1 MVSSSFGIASLPR
14 GRLLAEMSLW
24 SADLAR
30 MAEDMKRIDPYTDI
44 YHLDAADGHFSP
56 AFLLFPDLVAAIRR
70 NTTRPLHVHLMVE
83 DAILLDQ
90 VKQFAEAGASII
102 SVHAENANADEALA
116 LIGSLGLVP
125 GIVLQLHTP
134 AGAAKIYLERIGVLT
149 FLGTRIGVK
158 GQSLDSSATA
168 RLREA
173 RIMIDGKGPKHRILL
188 AADGG
193 IRENTVPDLYASG
206 ADTVVMGSLALN
218 APDLAARMAWVRAH
232 AGRAQ

>member
-1 MVSSSFGIASLPR
+1 MISSSFGVASLPQ

-24 SADLAR
+24 SADLTR
-30 MAEDMKRIDPYTDI
+30 MADDMKRIDPYTDI

-56 AFLLFPDLVAAIRR
+56 AFLLFPDLVAAIRKS
-70 NTTRPLHVHLMVE
+70 TAKPLHVHLMVE

-134 AGAAKIYLERIGVLT
+134 AGAAKIYLDRIGILT

-173 RIMIDGKGPKHRILL
+173 RIMIDGAKHRILL

-206 ADTVVMGSLALN
+206 ADTVVMGSLAFN